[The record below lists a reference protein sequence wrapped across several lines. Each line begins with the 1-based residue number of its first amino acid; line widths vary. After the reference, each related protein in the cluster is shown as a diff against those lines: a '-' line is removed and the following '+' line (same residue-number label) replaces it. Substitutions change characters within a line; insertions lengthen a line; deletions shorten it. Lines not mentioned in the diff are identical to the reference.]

1 MLGTHEFWA
10 TLPVSDMARAKA
22 FYVDRLGF
30 SVLDEDEQMGVLLG
44 SGPSRITLYPTTA
57 GGADHTLGTWIVAD
71 LDAEVA
77 DLRGRG
83 VTFEE
88 YDLPGLK
95 TEAGIAEMPGL
106 GRSAWFR
113 DSEGNILAVTQPLR
127 PIPG

>member
-10 TLPVSDMARAKA
+10 TLPVSDMARARA

-44 SGPSRITLYPTTA
+44 SGASRITLYPTTA
-57 GGADHTLGTWIVAD
+57 GGAGHTLGTWIVAD

-83 VTFEE
+83 ITFDE

-95 TEAGIAEMPGL
+95 TEDGIAEMPGVA
-106 GRSAWFR
+106 RSAWFR

-127 PIPG
+127 PMPG